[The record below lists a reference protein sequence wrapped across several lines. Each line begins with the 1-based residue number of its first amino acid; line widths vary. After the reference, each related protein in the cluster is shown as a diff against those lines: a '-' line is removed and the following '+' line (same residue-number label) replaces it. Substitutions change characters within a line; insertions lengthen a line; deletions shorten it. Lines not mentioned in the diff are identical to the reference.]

1 VLTCPNFPEGVEGD
15 VTKAEAEQDQLLRI
29 LRDELYV
36 AVVSDVLD
44 AGGLLEQAMD
54 ARLRPLAPGMRLV
67 GRAHTVMT
75 ADVYVRP
82 EEPYGPEIEAV
93 DALRPG
99 DVMVASTSR
108 SERTCFWGELLSTA
122 AVARGASGCAIDGHT
137 RDALRIID
145 MGFPVFATGFRP
157 VDSSSRSMVVGHG
170 SPVEVGGV
178 VVNPGDIIFG
188 DYDGIV
194 VIPPDSLADVVTAAH
209 NKVTSEN
216 SSREMLQAGAT
227 LRQVYDRYGV
237 L

>member
-1 VLTCPNFPEGVEGD
+1 MD
-15 VTKAEAEQDQLLRI
+15 VVTREEQDRLLGI

-44 AGGLLEQAMD
+44 ATGLLDQAMD

-67 GRAHTVMT
+67 GRAHTVLT

-82 EEPYGPEIEAV
+82 EEPYRMEIEAV
-93 DALRPG
+93 DALQSG
-99 DVMVASTSR
+99 DVMVASTNH

-122 AVARGASGCAIDGHT
+122 AVARGAVGCAIDGHV
-137 RDALRIID
+137 RDALRIME

-157 VDSSSRSMVVGHG
+157 VDSSSRSTGICYG
-170 SPVEVGGV
+170 CPVEVGGV
-178 VVNPGDIIFG
+178 AVNPGDIIFG

-194 VIPPDSLADVVTAAH
+194 VIPPDRLAEVVTAAH
-209 NKVTSEN
+209 KKVTSEN
-216 SSREMLQAGAT
+216 SSRAMLQEGAT
-227 LRQVYDRYGV
+227 LRDVYDKYGV